1 MATVTY
7 LFKTGGAVGN
17 TPPTQTQLDAAYAN
31 TTLEGLVTVTAGIQ
45 KWVAPG
51 TGKYTIIARGAA
63 GGKGSSSAADTML
76 GGFGAIITGTF
87 HLKKNDALYIVVGQK
102 GTDSALISGD
112 GVTAG
117 GGGMSAILK
126 EVVSSP
132 YLLNGTIPVE
142 LLMIAGAG
150 NGGGDQAYSGQ
161 PGQNAILDQGSNDA
175 YKTTSYSGGGFD
187 AFFND
192 NTCGRS
198 LLAGAA
204 ASQYVYTKSGRSSQ
218 AGFGGGGAGNTDNG
232 AGSGG
237 GGYRGGIRGG
247 NAGSSFNSGEEPH
260 AILNTVRTD
269 GSVDIIQTII
279 YKKLV
284 LNTTDGKYY
293 YHNGTDWVSVGDTVT
308 GAEFEDYGMEQ
319 IEFALLSYFTDYKIY
334 AYTGDAD
341 DTEISTLITHKPLIQ
356 SAARIVSIDF
366 TDKVLTSG
374 HLTATSEARVLVS
387 VNEDKTW
394 QTYNNGWQE
403 VDVSD
408 LSLAFAG
415 AMPATAFNAVHKNSW
430 AVLDITELRLMF
442 LVDTDDIENAI
453 KVSGLT
459 FSYIQKEV

>member
-17 TPPTQTQLDAAYAN
+17 TPPTQVQLDAAYVG
-31 TTLEGLVTVTAGIQ
+31 TPLEGQVTTTAGIQ
-45 KWVAPG
+45 RWVAPSN
-51 TGKYTIIARGAA
+51 GKYTIIARGAA
-63 GGKGSSSAADTML
+63 GGKGSSSSAEGML

-87 HLKKNDALYIVVGQK
+87 SLKKNDVLYIVVGQK
-102 GTDSALISGD
+102 GTDSPIGSGD

-117 GGGMSAILK
+117 GGGMSAIIK
-126 EVVSSP
+126 QVDTSD

-161 PGQNAILDQGSNDA
+161 PGQNAILDEGSNEG
-175 YKTTSYSGGGFD
+175 YKTNSYSGGGFN
-187 AFFND
+187 AFYND
-192 NTCGRS
+192 NTCGMS

-204 ASQYVYTKSGRSSQ
+204 ASQYVYSRSGRSSQ
-218 AGFGGGGAGNTDNG
+218 AGFGGGGANTDDDQG
-232 AGSGG
+232 GGG
-237 GGYRGGIRGG
+237 GGYRGGVRGG
-247 NAGSSFNSGEEPH
+247 TAGSSYNAGTEPI
-260 AILNTVRTD
+260 AILNTVITD
-269 GSVDIIQTII
+269 GSVDIIQTIV

-284 LNTTDGKYY
+284 LNNTDGNYY
-293 YHNGTDWVSVGDTVT
+293 YYDGTNWVSVGNTAT

-319 IEFALLSYFTDYKIY
+319 IEFATLSYFTDYKIY

-341 DTEISTLITHKPLIQ
+341 DTEISTLITHKPLVQ

-366 TDKVLTSG
+366 TNKILTSG

-387 VNEDKTW
+387 VNDDETW

-408 LSLAFAG
+408 LSLAFAD
-415 AMPATAFNAVHKNSW
+415 AMSATAFNAVHKNSW

>member
-17 TPPTQTQLDAAYAN
+17 TPPTQVQLDAAYTD
-31 TTLEGLVTVTAGIQ
+31 TTLAGLVTATNGIQ
-45 KWVAPG
+45 KWIAPG
-51 TGKYTIIARGAA
+51 NGKYTIIARGAA
-63 GGKGSSSAADTML
+63 GGKGSSSTADTML

-87 HLKKNDALYIVVGQK
+87 RLKKNDALYIVVGQK
-102 GTDSALISGD
+102 GTDSGLTSVD

-150 NGGGDQAYSGQ
+150 NGGGDAKYSGT
-161 PGQNAILDQGSNDA
+161 PGSNAILDQGSNDA
-175 YKTTSYSGGGFD
+175 YKTSSYSGGGFD
-187 AFFND
+187 AFYND

-204 ASQYVYTKSGRSSQ
+204 ASQYVYTRGGMLSQ
-218 AGFGGGGAGNTDNG
+218 AGFGGGAGNTDDG

-237 GGYRGGIRGG
+237 GGYRGGVRGG
-247 NAGSSFNSGEEPH
+247 TAGSSFNAGTEPI

-269 GSVDIIQTII
+269 GSVDIIQTIV

-284 LNTTDGKYY
+284 LNNTDGNYY
-293 YHNGTDWVSVGDTVT
+293 YYDGTNWVSVGNTAT

-319 IEFALLSYFTDYKIY
+319 IEFATLSYFTDYKIY

-341 DTEISTLITHKPLIQ
+341 DTKISTLITHKPLVQ

-366 TDKVLTSG
+366 TNKILTSG

-387 VNEDKTW
+387 VNDDKTW

-408 LSLAFAG
+408 LSLAFAD
-415 AMPATAFNAVHKNSW
+415 AMSATAFNAVHKNSW

>member
-17 TPPTQTQLDAAYAN
+17 TPPTQTQLDTAYTG
-31 TTLEGLVTVTAGIQ
+31 TTLEGLVTVTNGIQ
-45 KWVAPG
+45 KWVVPAN
-51 TGKYTIIARGAA
+51 GKYTIIARGAA
-63 GGKGSSSAADTML
+63 GGKGTGSTANNML

-87 HLKKNDALYIVVGQK
+87 QLKKNDALYIVVGQK
-102 GTDSALISGD
+102 GTDSPIGTED

-142 LLMIAGAG
+142 LLVIAGAG
-150 NGGGDQAYSGQ
+150 NGGGDQAYSGK
-161 PGQNAILDQGSNDA
+161 PGQNAILNQGSNDD
-175 YKTTSYSGGGFD
+175 YKTSSYSGGGFD
-187 AFFND
+187 AFYDD
-192 NTCGRS
+192 NTCGSS

-204 ASQYVYTKSGRSSQ
+204 ASQYVYTRSGRSSQ
-218 AGFGGGGAGNTDNG
+218 AGFGGGAGNTDDG
-232 AGSGG
+232 QGSGG
-237 GGYRGGIRGG
+237 GGYRGGVRGS
-247 NAGSSFNSGEEPH
+247 NAGSSFNAGEEPH

-284 LNTTDGKYY
+284 LNNTDGKYY
-293 YHNGTDWVSVGDTVT
+293 YHNGTAWVSIGDTAT
-308 GAEFEDYGMEQ
+308 GAEFEEYGMEQ
-319 IEFALLSYFTDYKIY
+319 IKFALLSYFTDYKIY

-341 DTEISTLITHKPLIQ
+341 DTKISTLITHKPLVQ

-366 TDKVLTSG
+366 TNKILTSG

-387 VNEDKTW
+387 VNEGKTW

-430 AVLDITELRLMF
+430 AVLNITELRLMF

>member
-17 TPPTQTQLDAAYAN
+17 TPPTQTQLDAAYAD
-31 TTLEGLVTVTAGIQ
+31 TTLDGLVIATNGIQ

-51 TGKYTIIARGAA
+51 NGKYTIIARGAA
-63 GGKGSSSAADTML
+63 GGKGSSSTADTML

-102 GTDSALISGD
+102 GTDSGLTSGD

-126 EVVSSP
+126 EVVEST

-150 NGGGDQAYSGQ
+150 NGGGDARYSGT
-161 PGQNAILDQGSNDA
+161 PGSNALLDQGSNDA

-204 ASQYVYTKSGRSSQ
+204 ASQYAYSRGGMNSQ
-218 AGFGGGGAGNTDNG
+218 AGFGGGAGNTDDG

-237 GGYRGGIRGG
+237 GGYRGGVRGG
-247 NAGSSFNSGEEPH
+247 NAGSSFNNGEEPN

-269 GSVDIIQTII
+269 GSVDIIQTIV

-284 LNTTDGKYY
+284 LNNTDGDYY
-293 YHNGTDWVSVGDTVT
+293 YYDGTNWVSVGNTAT

-319 IEFALLSYFTDYKIY
+319 IEFATLSYFTDYKIY

-341 DTEISTLITHKPLIQ
+341 DTEISTLITHKPLVQ

-366 TDKVLTSG
+366 TNKILTSG

-387 VNEDKTW
+387 VNDDETW
-394 QTYNNGWQE
+394 QTYNNSWQE

-408 LSLAFAG
+408 LSLAFAD
-415 AMPATAFNAVHKNSW
+415 AMSATAFNAVHKNSW

>member
-17 TPPTQTQLDAAYAN
+17 TPPTQAQLDAAYID
-31 TTLEGLVTVTAGIQ
+31 TTLAGLVTATNGIQ
-45 KWVAPG
+45 KWIAPG
-51 TGKYTIIARGAA
+51 NGKYTIIARGAA
-63 GGKGSSSAADTML
+63 GGKGTGSTADTML

-87 HLKKNDALYIVVGQK
+87 QLKKNDALYIVVGQK
-102 GTDSALISGD
+102 GTDSPIGSGD

-126 EVVSSP
+126 QVDTSD

-142 LLMIAGAG
+142 LLVIAGAG

-175 YKTTSYSGGGFD
+175 YKTSSYSGGGFD
-187 AFFND
+187 AFYND

-204 ASQYVYTKSGRSSQ
+204 ASQYVYTRNGRSSQ
-218 AGFGGGGAGNTDNG
+218 AGFGGGAGNTDDG
-232 AGSGG
+232 QGSGG
-237 GGYRGGIRGG
+237 GGYRGGVRGG

-284 LNTTDGKYY
+284 LNNTDGKYY
-293 YHNGTDWVSVGDTVT
+293 YHNGTDWVSVGDTAT

-356 SAARIVSIDF
+356 SAARIVAIDF
-366 TDKVLTSG
+366 TTKVLTSA

-387 VNEDKTW
+387 VNDEETW
-394 QTYNNGWQE
+394 QTYDNGWQE

-408 LSLAFAG
+408 LSAAFAE
-415 AMPATAFNAVHKNSW
+415 AMSATAFNAIHKNSW
-430 AVLDITELRLMF
+430 AMLNILELKLMF
-442 LVDTDDIENAI
+442 LVDTDDVEDLTKI
-453 KVSGLT
+453 SGLT